1 MGTAIVS
8 LLLLALV
15 SGVIASIIKDKRKGR
30 HPSCGGHCGSCGHV
44 CSAYQFKR
52 REPTD
57 CGKSGGKPMHLM
69 SFLLKLFIQG

>member
-1 MGTAIVS
+1 MGTAIIS

-44 CSAYQFKR
+44 CSAYQKTMAILENQGIQKQS
-52 REPTD
+52 RE
-57 CGKSGGKPMHLM
+57 
-69 SFLLKLFIQG
+69 